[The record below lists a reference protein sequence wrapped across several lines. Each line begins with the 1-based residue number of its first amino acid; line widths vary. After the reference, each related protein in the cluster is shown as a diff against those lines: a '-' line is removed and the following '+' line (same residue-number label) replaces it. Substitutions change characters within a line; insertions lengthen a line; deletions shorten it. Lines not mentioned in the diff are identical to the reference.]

1 MEVRWQ
7 DICLNLKVK
16 RRKKLIRDTVLVFYA
31 SFESNIVPGC
41 NTYIR
46 NIGTFKGSSSGVRHE
61 EILKKL
67 NRSKTK
73 YYAKLTKRKQRL
85 WVRETFDEN
94 WID

>member
-7 DICLNLKVK
+7 DICDKLKVK
-16 RRKKLIRDTVLVFYA
+16 RRKKLIKQTVLVFYA
-31 SFESNIVPGC
+31 SFESNIIPGC
-41 NTYIR
+41 DTYIR
-46 NIGTFKGSSSGVRHE
+46 NIGTFKGLPSGVKHIE
-61 EILKKL
+61 VLKNL
-67 NRSKTK
+67 NKTKTK